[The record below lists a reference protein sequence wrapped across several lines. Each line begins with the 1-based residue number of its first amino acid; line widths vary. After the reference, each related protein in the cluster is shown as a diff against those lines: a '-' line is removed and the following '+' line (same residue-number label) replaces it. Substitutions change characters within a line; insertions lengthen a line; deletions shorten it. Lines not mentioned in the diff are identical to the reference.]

1 MSELDVD
8 QIGAAI
14 VKHQR
19 GARFAETTPDQWG
32 DRLMQFIGAQA
43 GVSDVRVAN
52 VREVG
57 TAAGGSNGTLLF
69 EASWTEDGEPR
80 SSGLVLR
87 FMPTRGLF
95 HAYDVTAQFNL
106 QRALEATDVPVPPQI
121 WLDPDGNLLGRP
133 GYVMGMVEGASAPM
147 TWMTSGIIADAE
159 PAARREMQLGY
170 LEALARVHAL
180 DWRALGLEWLEKRAA
195 GARPIEREVNWYW
208 DSLEYADCKPYLE
221 ALRPLRDWLV
231 ANEPADIDTV
241 LCHGDANFG
250 NYLYLGTAVSAVV
263 DWEMSFLGTPECD
276 VCFTHMGDQII
287 QNDVPALEGTLSY
300 QQRIA
305 EYERRS
311 GRKLRN
317 MPYFELFTA
326 YRLAVINVLTF
337 RHFPEPILRQLLP
350 VIERGPKI
358 AADLAARVGL
368 EILLPPSGTID

>member
-133 GYVMGMVEGASAPM
+133 G
-147 TWMTSGIIADAE
+147 
-159 PAARREMQLGY
+159 
-170 LEALARVHAL
+170 
-180 DWRALGLEWLEKRAA
+180 
-195 GARPIEREVNWYW
+195 
-208 DSLEYADCKPYLE
+208 
-221 ALRPLRDWLV
+221 
-231 ANEPADIDTV
+231 
-241 LCHGDANFG
+241 
-250 NYLYLGTAVSAVV
+250 
-263 DWEMSFLGTPECD
+263 
-276 VCFTHMGDQII
+276 
-287 QNDVPALEGTLSY
+287 
-300 QQRIA
+300 
-305 EYERRS
+305 
-311 GRKLRN
+311 
-317 MPYFELFTA
+317 
-326 YRLAVINVLTF
+326 
-337 RHFPEPILRQLLP
+337 
-350 VIERGPKI
+350 
-358 AADLAARVGL
+358 
-368 EILLPPSGTID
+368 